1 MKQELLSEVN
11 SIVEREEKKRL
22 LQEWLGRPELIQVI

>member
-11 SIVEREEKKRL
+11 SIVEREEKERL